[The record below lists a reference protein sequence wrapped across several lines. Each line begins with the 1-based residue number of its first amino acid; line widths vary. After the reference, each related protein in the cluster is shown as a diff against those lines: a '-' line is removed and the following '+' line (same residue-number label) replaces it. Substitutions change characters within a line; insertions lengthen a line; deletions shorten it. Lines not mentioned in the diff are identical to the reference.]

1 MCKRLYES
9 LRLVKT
15 EPFSYNYREHLIVLA
30 EIRCLAGESKWQ
42 EEKKNMTELARVYPP
57 FLNAISVAR
66 ISL

>member
-42 EEKKNMTELARVYPP
+42 EEKK
-57 FLNAISVAR
+57 I
-66 ISL
+66 